1 MSCARA
7 AWGPPCLPPAKAQQV
22 VCCRGSIRCREGD
35 SPPAQSQT
43 LGWAGRVKL
52 RRLRHG
58 LGEAEVAALAAAA
71 HGFVGADLAALCEA
85 AALAALRRAVAA
97 RRAGRPLADL
107 QVPPHA

>member
-1 MSCARA
+1 MVRRQF
-7 AWGPPCLPPAKAQQV
+7 PPTATRPDVMCPG
-22 VCCRGSIRCREGD
+22 R
-35 SPPAQSQT
+35 
-43 LGWAGRVKL
+43 AGRVKL
-52 RRLRHG
+52 RWLRHG

-107 QVPPHA
+107 QVPPRAWLRQGPLPYTTLAAC